1 MNRLLFELACSFA
14 AMPNVQ
20 PLLDTTRSPGG
31 RLFVFAALAM
41 GHFGLDRAADL
52 IYDNAEGCCP
62 EKRGSGGCPEE
73 EI

>member
-1 MNRLLFELACSFA
+1 
-14 AMPNVQ
+14 MPPANE
-20 PLLDTTRSPGG
+20 TR
-31 RLFVFAALAM
+31 LAM

-62 EKRGSGGCPEE
+62 EKRGGGGCPEE

>member
-20 PLLDTTRSPGG
+20 PLLATTRSPGG

-41 GHFGLDRAADL
+41 GHFGLDGAADL

-62 EKRGSGGCPEE
+62 EKRGGGSCPKE

>member
-20 PLLDTTRSPGG
+20 PCSTQQGRPVGDFLFLPHLLWNNFD
-31 RLFVFAALAM
+31 
-41 GHFGLDRAADL
+41 LDKAADL
-52 IYDNAEGCCP
+52 IYDKAEGCCP
-62 EKRGSGGCPEE
+62 EKWGGGGCPEE